1 MTNKLGASTMPE
13 FFSRRYFSKSMKI
26 VSSVIIFIFLVPYTA
41 SVYKGLSGLFAM
53 SFGIDFKWCIFGMA
67 LLTAVFV
74 VAGGY
79 MGTAVNNFIQGIVML
94 VGICLIV
101 AGVLNGK
108 GGFSEA
114 ITALSQVESEKI
126 PEMQGAFTSMF
137 GPEPLQLLSVV
148 LLTSLGTWGL
158 PQMVHKFYAIKDESA
173 IKKGTVI
180 STAFAIIVAGGSY
193 FIGGFGRLYYD
204 ADTVVFD
211 EIIPTMIQKALPD
224 VLIGL
229 VLLVVLSA
237 SISTLA
243 SLVLTSASTFIS
255 DFVKSFTNIKSK
267 SELLWIRIMCGAFI
281 VVSVVIAINP
291 NSFIT
296 ALMSL
301 SWGALAGSFLGP
313 FIYGLFWKRT
323 TKLAVWASMISGV
336 VINGLNFFL
345 GITSPTTAGAISMIL
360 SLVIVPVFSL
370 ISDKKH
376 KEEIDEMFLCYEE
389 KVLVTKKSSLRE
401 NAADSAE

>member
-1 MTNKLGASTMPE
+1 
-13 FFSRRYFSKSMKI
+13 
-26 VSSVIIFIFLVPYTA
+26 
-41 SVYKGLSGLFAM
+41 
-53 SFGIDFKWCIFGMA
+53 
-67 LLTAVFV
+67 
-74 VAGGY
+74 
-79 MGTAVNNFIQGIVML
+79 
-94 VGICLIV
+94 V

-114 ITALSQVESEKI
+114 ITALSQVESEKT

-345 GITSPTTAGAISMIL
+345 GITSPTTAGALSMIL